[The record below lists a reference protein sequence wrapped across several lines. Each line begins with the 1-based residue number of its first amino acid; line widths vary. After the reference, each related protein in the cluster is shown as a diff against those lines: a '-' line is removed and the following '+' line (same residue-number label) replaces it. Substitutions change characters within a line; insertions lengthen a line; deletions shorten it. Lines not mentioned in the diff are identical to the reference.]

1 MTLHFLSVKNTRAI
15 RLGAFLLLA
24 LPALLGRLAAGEI
37 VLTENFDALKLN
49 ELPPEWT
56 KMEPTMLS
64 MVDEE
69 GRGKVL
75 KIANSDERY
84 AALVGKINPA
94 KAAGKIVRVTVFAK
108 FPGTYETLADK
119 LWAAPKVLIDVHDAA
134 DKSTVTELVPQQH
147 KPEWQ
152 ERKADVTIPPGAK
165 SVTVSLCVQF
175 VTATVY
181 FDNLTLEIVGDAPAA
196 VPPPPAPVAPA
207 AQATPAAPGP
217 PAPAAPLD
225 PDSPAGRAAKA
236 PKKAL
241 ADDGISFGPDFAL
254 NLQKIA
260 LAKKAAPN
268 TILFVGPGI
277 GEKDPLPK
285 LSSGWTAL
293 PLAPK
298 LTGHSATPRH
308 LLEELPKF
316 LLDKKPE
323 VVLLAGDE
331 FPGRKPS
338 STEAE
343 DWEDVASLCAR
354 MGAVPIIAVQPLG
367 AKDEALES
375 IRAAIH
381 KALDIDNLVA
391 LSPQPAELYPRRVSA
406 LLTLLDRHVF
416 LRGKADDA
424 KSTTIGTPGKVQDE

>member
-1 MTLHFLSVKNTRAI
+1 MLMQYFKSDGSFRTIRRGAI
-15 RLGAFLLLA
+15 VLLA
-24 LPALLGRLAAGEI
+24 LVGRLAAGEI
-37 VLTENFDALKLN
+37 VLSENFDALNLN

-64 MVDEE
+64 MVEE
-69 GRGKVL
+69 VGRGKVL
-75 KIANSDERY
+75 KIASSDERY
-84 AALVGKINPA
+84 AALVGKIDPA
-94 KAAGKIVRVTVFAK
+94 RVAGKIVRVTVFAK

-119 LWAAPKVLIDVHDAA
+119 LWAAPKVIVEVTDAA
-134 DKSTVTELVPQQH
+134 DKATQTELVPQQH

-152 ERKADVTIPPGAK
+152 ERKNDVTIPAGAK

-181 FDNLTLEIVGDAPAA
+181 YDNLTLEIVGDAPAA
-196 VPPPPAPVAPA
+196 PVAPVV
-207 AQATPAAPGP
+207 QAVQAAPGP
-217 PAPAAPLD
+217 PAPPAPATPAASLD
-225 PDSPAGRAAKA
+225 PESPAGRAAKA

-260 LAKKAAPN
+260 LAKKATPN
-268 TILFVGPGI
+268 TILYVGPGI

-285 LSSGWTAL
+285 LSAGWNAL
-293 PLAPK
+293 PHAPK
-298 LTGHSATPRH
+298 LTGHAANPRH

-316 LLDKKPE
+316 LFDKKPE
-323 VVLLAGDE
+323 VVLIAGDE
-331 FPGRKPS
+331 ALVRKPT

-343 DWEDVASLCAR
+343 DWEDVANLCAR
-354 MGAVPIIAVQPLG
+354 MGAVPVIVMQTTAS
-367 AKDEALES
+367 KDETLES
-375 IRAAIH
+375 IHSAMRKAI
-381 KALDIDNLVA
+381 DINNFVA
-391 LSPQPAELYPRRVSA
+391 LSSQPADLYPRRISA

-424 KSTTIGTPGKVQDE
+424 KASSTATPGKVQDE